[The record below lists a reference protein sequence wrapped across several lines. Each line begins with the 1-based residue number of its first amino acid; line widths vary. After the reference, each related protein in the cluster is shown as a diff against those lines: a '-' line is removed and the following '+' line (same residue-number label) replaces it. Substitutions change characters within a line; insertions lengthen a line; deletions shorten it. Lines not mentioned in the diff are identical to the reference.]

1 MGTNSFVFFFHQ
13 LLSPFFVLHILDPN
27 LRNDIQDK
35 NYELDLKRNELLTE
49 QDKIMDSIITTSESI
64 KKIGG
69 VNSLLELKDFLE
81 SLSKYHAV
89 YQDGHAY
96 ICEIE

>member
-1 MGTNSFVFFFHQ
+1 MIDQITKRR
-13 LLSPFFVLHILDPN
+13 LEN
-27 LRNDIQDK
+27 LRDAMHQNLIQLCLDK
-35 NYELDLKRNELLTE
+35 NQITEDYELDLKRNELLTE

-64 KKIGG
+64 KKRGG

-96 ICEIE
+96 IREID

>member
-1 MGTNSFVFFFHQ
+1 MIDQITKRR
-13 LLSPFFVLHILDPN
+13 LEN
-27 LRNDIQDK
+27 LRDAMHQNLIQLCLDK
-35 NYELDLKRNELLTE
+35 NQITEDYELDLKRNELLTE

-64 KKIGG
+64 KKRGG

-96 ICEIE
+96 IREIE

>member
-1 MGTNSFVFFFHQ
+1 MIDQITKRR
-13 LLSPFFVLHILDPN
+13 LEN
-27 LRNDIQDK
+27 LRNAMHQNLIQLCLDK
-35 NYELDLKRNELLTE
+35 NQITEDYELDLKRNVLLTE

-64 KKIGG
+64 KKRGG
-69 VNSLLELKDFLE
+69 INSLLELKDFLE

-96 ICEIE
+96 IREIE

>member
-1 MGTNSFVFFFHQ
+1 MIDQITKRR
-13 LLSPFFVLHILDPN
+13 LEN
-27 LRNDIQDK
+27 LRDAMHQNLIQLCLDK
-35 NYELDLKRNELLTE
+35 NQIKKDSKLVLKRSELLIE

-64 KKIGG
+64 KKRGG

-96 ICEIE
+96 IREIE

>member
-1 MGTNSFVFFFHQ
+1 MIDQITKRR
-13 LLSPFFVLHILDPN
+13 LEN
-27 LRNDIQDK
+27 LRDAMHQNLIQLCLDK
-35 NYELDLKRNELLTE
+35 NQITENYELDLKRNELLTE

-64 KKIGG
+64 KKRGG

-96 ICEIE
+96 IREID

>member
-1 MGTNSFVFFFHQ
+1 MIDQITKRR
-13 LLSPFFVLHILDPN
+13 LEN
-27 LRNDIQDK
+27 LRDAMHQNLIQLCLDK
-35 NYELDLKRNELLTE
+35 NQITENYELDLKRNELLTE

-64 KKIGG
+64 KKRGG

-96 ICEIE
+96 IREIE